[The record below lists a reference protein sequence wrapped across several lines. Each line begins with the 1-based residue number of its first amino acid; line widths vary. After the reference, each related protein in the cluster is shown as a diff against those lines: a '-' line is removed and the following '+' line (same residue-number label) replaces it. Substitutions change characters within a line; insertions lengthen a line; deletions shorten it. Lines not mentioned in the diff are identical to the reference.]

1 MLFIIDHRHSAE
13 NCPAGVCKPNWDF
26 AVKMNDSAKA
36 CGVQVIE
43 GFVDLRGHRMY
54 FAVDATYEQQV
65 YDFAKPLMGVG
76 RLQVVPV
83 IRWSAI
89 VESVK
94 RSKVREGSP

>member
-1 MLFIIDHRHSAE
+1 
-13 NCPAGVCKPNWDF
+13 
-26 AVKMNDSAKA
+26 
-36 CGVQVIE
+36 
-43 GFVDLRGHRMY
+43 MY
-54 FAVDATYEQQV
+54 FAVDAAYEQQV